1 MSEKRNHKKE
11 IVSMKL
17 LSVNVSLP
25 KTVDYEGTPVTTG
38 IFKEP
43 VTGRV
48 MVRRVNLD
56 GDGQADLNVH
66 GGPDKVVYVY
76 DIDSY
81 HYWQHELGLD
91 TLAYGHFGE
100 NLTVEGMPDD
110 RVHIGDVFRIGAAL
124 LEVTQPRVP
133 CFKLELNMGM
143 PGFSRQF
150 LASGRLGFYF
160 RVLEEGEVG
169 TGDVIERVKTGP
181 EQVSVRQ
188 LARLLYFDYDNLD
201 QIRKVLRIPALA
213 SGWRDA
219 FEELLAKSEGT
230 PKKPLVA
237 ARAWQGFRTFIVDKK
252 VPESQAITS
261 FYIIPEDRE
270 PLPVY
275 LPGQF
280 LTFKLDIPG
289 QTRAVTRIYSLSDG
303 PCHEGYYRVTIKR
316 EPPPEDSSVASG
328 SNYFHDQVEPGTRL
342 SVAGPAGDFY
352 LKPQEE
358 TPVVLLSGG
367 VGLTPMISMLN
378 AIIHVGKKR
387 PVWFV
392 HGTRNGV
399 HHAMCKHIRRL
410 DAENENVRVHICY
423 NQPRPEDVKGMD
435 YDSPGH
441 VTVELLRQL
450 LPTKEMDF
458 YICGPPP
465 FMKTL
470 FHDLQAWGVSES
482 RIRYELFGSNSLLT
496 EGARTPHR
504 KSKPVESGEGL
515 EVVFMKSGVT
525 ARWAPDFDNL
535 LDFAEAQGVNPEF
548 NCRSGICQICMHELL
563 EGEVDYAVEPL
574 DPPYPGQ
581 VLLCCAR
588 PRTNVVIDV

>member
-1 MSEKRNHKKE
+1 
-11 IVSMKL
+11 MKL

-25 KTVDYEGTPVTTG
+25 KTVDYDGTPVNTG

-43 VTGRV
+43 VLRRV
-48 MVRRVNLD
+48 TVRRLNLD
-56 GDGQADLNVH
+56 GDGQADLTVH
-66 GGPDKVVYVY
+66 GGPDKAVYVY
-76 DIDSY
+76 DIASY
-81 HYWQHELGLD
+81 RYWQRELGLD
-91 TLAYGHFGE
+91 NLAYAHFGE

-110 RVHIGDVFRIGAAL
+110 RVYIGDVFRVGAAL

-133 CFKLELNMGM
+133 CFKLELKMGM

-150 LASGRLGFYF
+150 LASGRSGFYF

-169 TGDVIERVKTGP
+169 AGDLIERIKTGP

-188 LARLLYFDYDNLD
+188 IARLLYFDYDNLD
-201 QIRKVLRIPALA
+201 KIRRVLHIPALA

-219 FEELLAKSEGT
+219 FEELLAEPEGA
-230 PKKPLVA
+230 PKKPRLT

-252 VPESQAITS
+252 VPESQDITS
-261 FYIIPEDRE
+261 FYIIPEDRV

-275 LPGQF
+275 LPGQY
-280 LTFKLDIPG
+280 LSFKLDIPG
-289 QTRAVTRIYSLSDG
+289 QPRTVIRTYSLSDG

-316 EPPPEDSSVASG
+316 EPPPEDLSIASG
-328 SNYFHDQVEPGTRL
+328 SNYFHDQVEPGTLL
-342 SVAGPAGDFY
+342 SVAAPGGDFY
-352 LKPQEE
+352 LETQEE

-378 AIIHVGKKR
+378 AIVHVGKKR

-399 HHAMCKHIRRL
+399 HHAMCQHMRRL
-410 DAENENVRVHICY
+410 AAENENVQVHICY
-423 NQPRPEDVKGMD
+423 DRPRPEDVKGLD
-435 YDSPGH
+435 YDSSGH

-450 LPTKEMDF
+450 LPDKERDF

-465 FMKTL
+465 FMKSL
-470 FHDLQAWGVSES
+470 FQDLRAWGVPES
-482 RIRYELFGSNSLLT
+482 RIRYELFGSASLPA
-496 EGARTPHR
+496 EGTRAPHR
-504 KSKPVESGEGL
+504 KPKSIESGTDL
-515 EVVFMKSGVT
+515 EVVFLKSGIT
-525 ARWAPDFDNL
+525 ARWTTDYDNL
-535 LDFAEAQGVNPEF
+535 LECAEAQGVQPEF

-563 EGEVDYAVEPL
+563 EGEVDYAVEPQ

-588 PRTNVVIDV
+588 PRTDLVIDA